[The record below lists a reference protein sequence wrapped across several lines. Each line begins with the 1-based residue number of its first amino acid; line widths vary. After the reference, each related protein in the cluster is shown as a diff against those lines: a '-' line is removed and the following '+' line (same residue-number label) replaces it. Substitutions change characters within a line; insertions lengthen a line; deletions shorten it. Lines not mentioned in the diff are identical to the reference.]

1 MQVKKFHTVAPTGQ
15 YELGNYCY
23 FDTFGDSTQLA
34 RCDMD
39 TGEGGWLVI
48 QRRVPGGTTNFY
60 RNWQDYENGFGDLN
74 GEFWYGLR
82 NIHCLTTRSEVEL
95 RIDMEKTNGEAF
107 SWVYQTVRVGGADTN
122 YTLNLGP
129 DQGTIPVHNGMA
141 GHNGLQFSTYDR
153 DNDRHGTSNCAEG
166 GEGGW
171 WYDAC
176 YTSNLN
182 GRHGSPTRPGVVGSF
197 TYMLWRESNTSWLH
211 LRKVEMKIRPT
222 SCAPEV
228 C

>member
-15 YELGNYCY
+15 YELSNYCY

-34 RCDMD
+34 RCDMHTD
-39 TGEGGWLVI
+39 GGGWLVV

-107 SWVYQTVRVGGADTN
+107 SWVYQTAHVGGVDTKLH
-122 YTLNLGP
+122 TEPGAWP
-129 DQGTIPVHNGMA
+129 G
-141 GHNGLQFSTYDR
+141 
-153 DNDRHGTSNCAEG
+153 DNIQ
-166 GEGGW
+166 W
-171 WYDAC
+171 
-176 YTSNLN
+176 N
-182 GRHGSPTRPGVVGSF
+182 GRAQWVAVQ
-197 TYMLWRESNTSWLH
+197 YL
-211 LRKVEMKIRPT
+211 
-222 SCAPEV
+222 
-228 C
+228 